1 MTAPWPIPDLSLT
14 YPWPLP
20 VTYPWPLPDLSL
32 TAPWPIPDRALT
44 YPWPIPH
51 RSLTYPWPLPDL
63 SLTASRPI
71 PSRSLTYPWPLPD
84 LSVTSQ
90 WPLPDIHCISTS
102 PAAFTIIATAR
113 VLPKATQRELF
124 RLGAYPRYSQSHYWQ
139 CYFSELWF
147 WSILGIIA
155 HIMVSQV
162 IAIFTESLQHKTVYN
177 SLMDIS
183 HTYNSLSDVTIH
195 GKMYYNCQRKMRQ
208 LW

>member
-1 MTAPWPIPDLSLT
+1 MQMSLGLTLNVIVGFSVVDGRWRGREAILDLDFTISHRCKCQFCQKRFSLRVLALRRVCKQMTIVAMRPFCKTGAKVVL
-14 YPWPLP
+14 
-20 VTYPWPLPDLSL
+20 
-32 TAPWPIPDRALT
+32 R
-44 YPWPIPH
+44 
-51 RSLTYPWPLPDL
+51 RSTTLIC
-63 SLTASRPI
+63 R
-71 PSRSLTYPWPLPD
+71 RS
-84 LSVTSQ
+84 
-90 WPLPDIHCISTS
+90 I
-102 PAAFTIIATAR
+102 IIATAR

-124 RLGAYPRYSQSHYWQ
+124 RLGAYSRYWQSHYWQ
-139 CYFSELWF
+139 RYFSELWF

-155 HIMVSQV
+155 HMVSQV